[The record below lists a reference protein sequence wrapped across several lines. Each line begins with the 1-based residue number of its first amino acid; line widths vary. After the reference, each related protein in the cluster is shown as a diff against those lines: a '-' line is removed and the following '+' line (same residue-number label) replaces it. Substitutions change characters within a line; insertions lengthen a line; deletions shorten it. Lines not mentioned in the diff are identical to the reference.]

1 MIFKTVPR
9 TVVAYQTE
17 DEKIFSD
24 VKDATNHQNLL
35 EFKNWYNDNK
45 IYGRYGGCKIEF
57 EEFVQW
63 LKEHKDYIN
72 QFFPL

>member
-17 DEKIFSD
+17 DGKIFSD

-35 EFKNWYNDNK
+35 EFENWYNANK
-45 IYGRYGGCKIEF
+45 IYGRYEGCKIEF

-63 LKEHKDYIN
+63 LKEHKDYLN